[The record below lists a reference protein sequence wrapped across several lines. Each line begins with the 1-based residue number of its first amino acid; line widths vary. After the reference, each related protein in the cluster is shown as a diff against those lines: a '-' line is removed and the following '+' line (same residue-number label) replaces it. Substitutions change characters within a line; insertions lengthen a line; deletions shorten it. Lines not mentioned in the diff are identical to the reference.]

1 MQKPAPDLSRASC
14 LCKTPP
20 PLGVSNRH
28 DAPLTNIA
36 FSATEVLGKL
46 PVLQHF
52 LFGSILPL
60 RWTSS
65 TFRDSNGCTHGG
77 HVHEG
82 WGDCCGIPIPSAFAA
97 QEKEEGRSRG
107 PGYYLFHLIDMIKHN
122 GVGSW

>member
-1 MQKPAPDLSRASC
+1 MTPLSRT
-14 LCKTPP
+14 LHFPP
-20 PLGVSNRH
+20 QVRTCGKVV
-28 DAPLTNIA
+28 AGMIKMYEA
-36 FSATEVLGKL
+36 EVLGKL